1 MIAQHAYE
9 RWVFRPK
16 PRRDALVRLFCFPYA
31 GAGASVFNGW
41 PAELPGY
48 VDACLI
54 QPPGRENR
62 LSETPISHV
71 ATLASEIAN
80 ALRPFLDVPFAFF
93 GHSFGALVAF
103 ETVRRLRQSGSS
115 LPMHLFASGFRAPHV
130 APRARPIHNLPVS
143 ELLDELRAFK
153 GTPAAVLEDRE
164 LTDLLL
170 PAIRADF
177 EAFERYCYTP
187 ERPLDCPIT
196 AMCGNRDEL
205 VSQQDLAGWRSH
217 TDSAFVTRWFEGD
230 HFYLHPNR
238 ASLIAAV
245 RDELACCLLSCN

>member
-1 MIAQHAYE
+1 MIAQNACE
-9 RWVFRPK
+9 RWVFRPR

-48 VDACLI
+48 VDACMI

-62 LSETPISHV
+62 LSEAPIRRV
-71 ATLASEIAN
+71 AMLASEIAT
-80 ALRPFLDVPFAFF
+80 ALGPFLDVPFAFF

-103 ETVRRLRQSGSS
+103 ETARRLRQNGSPFP
-115 LPMHLFASGFRAPHV
+115 LHLFASGFRAPHV
-130 APRARPIHNLPVS
+130 APRARPIHNLPAS

-153 GTPAAVLEDRE
+153 GTPTAVFEDRE

-177 EAFERYCYTP
+177 EAFERYCYMP
-187 ERPLDCPIT
+187 ERPLECPIT
-196 AMCGNRDEL
+196 AMGGNRDEL
-205 VSQQDLAGWRSH
+205 VSRQELAGWRSH
-217 TDSAFVTRWFEGD
+217 TDSAFSTRWFEGD

-238 ASLIAAV
+238 ASLIGAV
-245 RDELACCLLSCN
+245 RDELAYCLLSCN